1 MALTDAEADAL
12 IESVMSGELPPRSP
26 NEPPDKPDLTEAEL
40 DTLMDGV
47 ASEGRW
53 NRRVQERRQ
62 LARQD
67 ARETATRRETEAADR
82 QNARQAE
89 VADLESMNLLDP
101 LQRILFNL
109 RMGSVAADHA
119 RGRRRKHSETPRE
132 TPREGSIWV
141 FRVNGTQVGAYRSVS
156 ADHRVKILHAN
167 DDQVTVMPTT
177 GVAKGIF
184 SVDRRLFTKHFRML
198 PGSTPEPTRRSIWD
212 RLKGGTSPTD

>member
-1 MALTDAEADAL
+1 MAFTDAEVDAL
-12 IESVMSGELPPRSP
+12 IESVMSGELPRSP

-67 ARETATRRETEAADR
+67 ARETATRRETEAVDR
-82 QNARQAE
+82 QNARQRAAEVE
-89 VADLESMNLLDP
+89 VADLESLNLLDP

-109 RMGSVAADHA
+109 RMGSVAADYT
-119 RGRRRKHSETPRE
+119 RGRRRKHSE

-141 FRVNGTQVGAYRSVS
+141 FRVNGTRVGAYRSVS
-156 ADHRVKILHAN
+156 ADHKVKILHAN

-184 SVDRRLFTKHFRML
+184 SVDRRLFTKHFKML

-212 RLKGGTSPTD
+212 RLKGDTSPVD